1 MQAAGAA
8 PWPARPRSRPA
19 AQRAAGPVSAQRAA
33 RPVSAPRPARAGPAP
48 SAAGARVG
56 PSPPAGVLALSPA
69 RERARRHIVTLVFA
83 IYLLV
88 IFEGALR
95 KWALPQLSQFIFF
108 VRDPLLLLAYL
119 LAWRHGL
126 WPRGE
131 ILFGVSLAMAGLGVV
146 VFVLQAASGGESD
159 LRLVLGAYGWRAY
172 FLYVPLA
179 FLIGAVFGRADL
191 LRLGRLTLIL
201 SVPIA
206 LLVTLQFFS
215 PAGAAINVGSAADE
229 ALQFRGLGL
238 DAEHTRPMGPFAS
251 GAGQQ
256 QFVATACALLLAY
269 FVTPR
274 GVAKPGLPLLAA
286 GAGGVLTCL
295 ALSGSRGTVLQ
306 CALAVVFAL
315 AVGVLGRGGSVKGR
329 ALLWPLALTAGAV
342 VLYPVLFP
350 EGFTAF
356 SNRWTHAQAAEAR
369 HFEAGIFGRA
379 LYGLVDFVRLV
390 EQVPLLGYGLGFGG
404 NAAVTLRASID
415 GVLVGFL
422 AETDYAR
429 QMVDLGPIFGSAY
442 IAYRVAFTGWL
453 AALALRATRLSSD
466 PLPMLLLSYV
476 GYTVLQGQITGN
488 GAINAYGWLFAGLL
502 IAACKQARAPR
513 AAAVAAPPFIRY
525 RARTLT

>member
-8 PWPARPRSRPA
+8 PWPARPRARPA
-19 AQRAAGPVSAQRAA
+19 APRAA
-33 RPVSAPRPARAGPAP
+33 RPVSAPRAART
-48 SAAGARVG
+48 AA
-56 PSPPAGVLALSPA
+56 PPAAALPLSPA
-69 RERARRHIVTLVFA
+69 RERARRQIVGLVFA

-95 KWALPQLSQFIFF
+95 KWALPQFNQFIFF
-108 VRDPLLLLAYL
+108 IRDPLLLLAYL

-131 ILFGVSLAMAGLGVV
+131 MLFRISLVMAGLGVI
-146 VFVLQAASGGESD
+146 VFVLQAASGGESE
-159 LRLVLGAYGWRAY
+159 LRLVLGGYGWRAY

-238 DAEHTRPMGPFAS
+238 DAERTRPMGPFAS

-269 FVTPR
+269 FVSPR
-274 GVAKPGLPLLAA
+274 GIAKPGLPLLAA

-306 CALAVVFAL
+306 CALAVLFAL
-315 AVGVLGRGGSVKGR
+315 AVGVLGRGGAVKGR

-342 VLYPVLFP
+342 LLYPVLFP
-350 EGFTAF
+350 EGFAAF
-356 SNRWTHAQAAEAR
+356 SNRWTHAQAAETR
-369 HFEAGIFGRA
+369 HFEGGVFGRA

-404 NAAVTLRASID
+404 NAAITLRASID

-429 QMVDLGPIFGSAY
+429 QMVDLGPLFGSAY
-442 IAYRVAFTGWL
+442 IAYRVAFTAWL
-453 AALALRATRLSSD
+453 AALALRATRHSSD

-476 GYTVLQGQITGN
+476 AYTVLQGQITGN

-502 IAACKQARAPR
+502 IAACKQTRAPR
-513 AAAVAAPPFIRY
+513 AAASAAPSIRL
-525 RARTLT
+525 RPRTLR